1 MANNRKSIYSA
12 LAANLLIALT
22 KFIAGAFTNS
32 TSMISEGIHSTVDT
46 TNQLLLLYGIK
57 RSKKPADDN
66 HPFGYGKEL

>member
-32 TSMISEGIHSTVDT
+32 TSMIS
-46 TNQLLLLYGIK
+46 
-57 RSKKPADDN
+57 
-66 HPFGYGKEL
+66 KESIQQ